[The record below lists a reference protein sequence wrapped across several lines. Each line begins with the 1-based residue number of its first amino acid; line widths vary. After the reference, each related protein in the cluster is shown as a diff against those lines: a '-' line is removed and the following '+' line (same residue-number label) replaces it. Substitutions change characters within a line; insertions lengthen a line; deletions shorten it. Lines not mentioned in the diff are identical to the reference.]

1 MRERVLLRVSVIR
14 ERLIRKSKT
23 QSWLAQC
30 LEVSEGYVSQ
40 LLDGTRNPSAKVRK
54 RFLDTFQ
61 DCEFD
66 DLFVIKGRK

>member
-1 MRERVLLRVSVIR
+1 VIR

-30 LEVSEGYVSQ
+30 LEVSEVMFSAFRWNKESVSQ
-40 LLDGTRNPSAKVRK
+40 SQEEV
-54 RFLDTFQ
+54 LDTFQ